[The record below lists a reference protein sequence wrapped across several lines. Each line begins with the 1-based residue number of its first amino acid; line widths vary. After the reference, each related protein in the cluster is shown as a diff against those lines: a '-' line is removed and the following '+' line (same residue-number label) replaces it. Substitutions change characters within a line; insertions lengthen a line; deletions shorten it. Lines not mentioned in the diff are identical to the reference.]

1 MIKSTI
7 TFMVEIELSVDEE
20 SAEKLLTNYKKFG
33 NQLFNAVETAR
44 QDNAFSVDGIEANWV
59 SVDSKHY

>member
-7 TFMVEIELSVDEE
+7 TFMVEIDFSVDEE
-20 SAEKLLTNYKKFG
+20 SVEKLLANYKKFG

-44 QDNAFSVDGIEANWV
+44 QDNAFSADGIEANWV
-59 SVDSKHY
+59 SIDSKQY